1 MFHLPQA
8 EEVKVIA
15 SVARVLT
22 PGGSFLFTAGD
33 AVDDSG
39 DHIGVMNGVE
49 FRYYSFTID
58 GYRRVLADHGLRLI
72 DFHKDTGDNGYYL
85 AVKVV

>member
-33 AVDDSG
+33 AVDDSAE
-39 DHIGVMNGVE
+39 HIGAMNGVE

-85 AVKVV
+85 AVKGM